1 MSKSSDAMRTP
12 LSKVRR
18 LGAAGAGTRDFWN
31 QRVNAIA
38 LAILTPPV
46 IIILMALFGR
56 GHAAAV
62 QILALPLVA
71 IILILFVVATVWHM
85 KLGIQ
90 IVLEDY
96 VHGEKIKL
104 AAIIANNFFAAA
116 VAFASLYALLKMSS
130 GV

>member
-18 LGAAGAGTRDFWN
+18 LGTAGAGTRDFWN
-31 QRVNAIA
+31 QRVTAIA

-71 IILILFVVATVWHM
+71 IVLILFVVATVWHM

-96 VHGEKIKL
+96 VHSEKIKL